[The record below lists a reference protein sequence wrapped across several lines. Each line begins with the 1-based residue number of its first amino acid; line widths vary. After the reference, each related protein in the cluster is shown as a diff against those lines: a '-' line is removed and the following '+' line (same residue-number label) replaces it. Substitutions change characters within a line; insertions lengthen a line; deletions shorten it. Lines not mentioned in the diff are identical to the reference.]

1 MAELIVDP
9 PSLRYG
15 ATGGV
20 KVDSGIGMKVT
31 EIGMVF
37 GLHELLGD
45 FGEADSLGTQFDE
58 LLNGLLIFQD
68 CLSSG
73 RHL

>member
-1 MAELIVDP
+1 MRVGPKL
-9 PSLRYG
+9 
-15 ATGGV
+15 T
-20 KVDSGIGMKVT
+20 GIGPKLT
-31 EIGMVF
+31 EIGMIF

-45 FGEADSLGTQFDE
+45 FGEADSPGTHLDE
-58 LLNGLLIFQD
+58 LLNSLPIFHY